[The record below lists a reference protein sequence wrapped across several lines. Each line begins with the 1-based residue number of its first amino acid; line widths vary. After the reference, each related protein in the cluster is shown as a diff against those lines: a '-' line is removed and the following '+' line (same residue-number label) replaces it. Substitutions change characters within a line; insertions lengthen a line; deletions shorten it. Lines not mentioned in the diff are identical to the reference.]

1 MEFRIVEHTADIGIE
16 VEAGSLE
23 ELFAGAAAGMFSIIV
38 EPETVT
44 AVISREIALHAAD
57 LGELMFTWLNELL
70 YLLYVKA
77 LVPSRFEAKRID
89 GTDLE
94 VTVWGETLDLR
105 RHRMLEEVKAATYH
119 QMTVSKRDHGWFAR
133 VIFDV

>member
-38 EPETVT
+38 DPETVT
-44 AVISREIALHAAD
+44 AVISRDITLHAAD
-57 LGELMFTWLNELL
+57 LEELMFAWLNELL
-70 YLLYVKA
+70 YLLYAEA
-77 LVPSRFEAKRID
+77 LVPSRFEVKRID

-94 VTVWGETLDLR
+94 PTFPTPRSAHTSIFRTVNSALLRSAPAPELCQFDL
-105 RHRMLEEVKAATYH
+105 E
-119 QMTVSKRDHGWFAR
+119 RDPP
-133 VIFDV
+133 